1 MRSTI
6 QIRGISPLLRGSLFL
21 GLSGSRA
28 NLQSSICFPLIKVPF
43 TQKLVRSITGHCP
56 LYLPKVQFAQ
66 KASGI
71 NNRALLSHTLHTPV
85 LIHQLYELDVR
96 RNNYC
101 MLHQHPRYPL
111 LAPHTLNSAPHTL
124 NRAPYWGRTGRQSQS
139 ALGAALLSIALIV
152 CRAPKQLELR
162 CVLPKLNP
170 YPLNGLCHEIVT
182 NSPRDATRGSFWMRR
197 AAYPDCTVQ
206 Q

>member
-111 LAPHTLNSAPHTL
+111 LAPHN
-124 NRAPYWGRTGRQSQS
+124 
-139 ALGAALLSIALIV
+139 SIAHLTHSIEHLTGDARGV
-152 CRAPKQLELR
+152 RAKAPWAR
-162 CVLPKLNP
+162 P
-170 YPLNGLCHEIVT
+170 YSLSPL
-182 NSPRDATRGSFWMRR
+182 
-197 AAYPDCTVQ
+197 
-206 Q
+206 